1 MREES
6 ESEKRQYS
14 VCVRERERERERER
28 LLCDL
33 EKNKKIAR
41 CRAFSALELEF
52 TTFEFY
58 LKNIYL
64 IGNRVC

>member
-14 VCVRERERERERER
+14 VCVRERERERER

-52 TTFEFY
+52 ATFEFY

>member
-14 VCVRERERERERER
+14 VRERERERRYYVTW
-28 LLCDL
+28 
-33 EKNKKIAR
+33 KKIKKIAR

-52 TTFEFY
+52 ATFEFY

>member
-14 VCVRERERERERER
+14 VRERERET

-52 TTFEFY
+52 ATFEFY

>member
-1 MREES
+1 M
-6 ESEKRQYS
+6 
-14 VCVRERERERERER
+14 RERERER
-28 LLCDL
+28 CCYVTW
-33 EKNKKIAR
+33 KKIKKIAR

-52 TTFEFY
+52 ATFEFY

>member
-28 LLCDL
+28 GYYVTW
-33 EKNKKIAR
+33 KKIKKLQDVGHLVPWNL
-41 CRAFSALELEF
+41 SLLHSSS
-52 TTFEFY
+52 
-58 LKNIYL
+58 I
-64 IGNRVC
+64 